1 MTDLMIVGI
10 VLVGCAI
17 IGGSLVL
24 SEKVR
29 ANVVAD
35 RARLEERYEKRIAEV
50 RKEADS
56 WRMAFEEQR
65 IKNTQLQSRLDI
77 QNMIYG
83 KVKVKELHK

>member
-17 IGGSLVL
+17 IGGSLIL

-29 ANVVAD
+29 ASAIAD
-35 RARLEERYEKRIAEV
+35 RTRLEDRYEKRIAEA

-65 IKNTQLQSRLDI
+65 IKNSQLQSRLDI
-77 QNMIYG
+77 QNMVYG
-83 KVKVKELHK
+83 KIKVKELHK